1 MPGMLLVVRH
11 AESTWN
17 AERRWAGQADP
28 PLTARGE
35 GQARAVGLALVH
47 APARPVRVVTS
58 DLRRAADT
66 GRLAGAVLGVRPE
79 RPDARLR
86 ERRVPFSG
94 LTSAEIEALAPGML
108 DGWRRGTLV
117 DLPGAGE
124 PWPAFVDRVHAAL
137 RDHGRRP
144 GATLVIAHAGVFRV
158 IEHLTGATHR
168 RHANGEGLALR
179 VAGGRLVAAAR
190 DAGQAGRWDRRA
202 STRSAGATPVPTAA
216 VASERAPSL
225 PGSRASRSTSDAGS
239 HRS

>member
-1 MPGMLLVVRH
+1 M
-11 AESTWN
+11 
-17 AERRWAGQADP
+17 
-28 PLTARGE
+28 
-35 GQARAVGLALVH
+35 
-47 APARPVRVVTS
+47 
-58 DLRRAADT
+58 
-66 GRLAGAVLGVRPE
+66 LGVRPE

-94 LTSAEIEALAPGML
+94 LTSSEIEVVAPGML

-124 PWPAFVDRVHAAL
+124 PWAAFVDRVHAGL

-144 GATLVIAHAGVFRV
+144 GTTLVIAHAGVFRV

-190 DAGQAGRWDRRA
+190 DAAQAGRWDRRA
-202 STRSAGATPVPTAA
+202 STRSSRATPVPTAA
-216 VASERAPSL
+216 AASERAPS
-225 PGSRASRSTSDAGS
+225 PAGSRASSSTSDAGS
-239 HRS
+239 HRA